1 MCFVSF
7 RQERRTVTIFVYTYV
22 FTPWGILVAVLLCLK
37 EHSQSGGVI
46 SAQRSLYRDIQ
57 VGITIVG

>member
-1 MCFVSF
+1 MWVSF
-7 RQERRTVTIFVYTYV
+7 RQERRTVSIFVYTS
-22 FTPWGILVAVLLCLK
+22 FCTSWGILVADLLCLK
-37 EHSQSGGVI
+37 EHSQSGGIV